1 MHLTSH
7 LQSACTNGVT
17 WHGPKGWA
25 GRSHLRP
32 RDGVGR
38 SGQKTPATPF
48 WDWCC
53 PHRSRFPEG
62 QDCCRL
68 SSRNQ
73 LELLGTNVNTKCF
86 KMLSVPPPQPAS
98 LLPGRRR
105 PLRRAPRNV
114 LPTALRCSGTHVM
127 MPSRAAGNCL
137 ECLRVSRRRFPVGA
151 PSRAWLPASWQP
163 ALSARLPVH
172 PDCWPCRGTKRGLA
186 SSE

>member
-1 MHLTSH
+1 MRLTSH
-7 LQSACTNGVT
+7 MQSACTNGVT

-86 KMLSVPPPQPAS
+86 KMLSVPPPARFPPPRAPQALAPCAPECLAHGS
-98 LLPGRRR
+98 EVLWNARDDAEPGSWELLGVPQSFQAAVSCGGAVQGLAPR
-105 PLRRAPRNV
+105 PL
-114 LPTALRCSGTHVM
+114 CSTSC
-127 MPSRAAGNCL
+127 PS
-137 ECLRVSRRRFPVGA
+137 
-151 PSRAWLPASWQP
+151 
-163 ALSARLPVH
+163 
-172 PDCWPCRGTKRGLA
+172 
-186 SSE
+186 